1 MHGILH
7 SVAGGE
13 DPELASGNIH
23 SSNIEGKI
31 AECATDGRV
40 HMIGADLLTV
50 MRTLVLLACLKR
62 FLHLFCGHVPI
73 RAPSI
78 CRFVR
83 HIRM

>member
-1 MHGILH
+1 MHGIQH

-13 DPELASGNIH
+13 DPELASGNID

-50 MRTLVLLACLKR
+50 MRTSAVFYSFQCVQTLFPMALLFFK
-62 FLHLFCGHVPI
+62 HLAFI
-73 RAPSI
+73 LYT
-78 CRFVR
+78 
-83 HIRM
+83 

>member
-13 DPELASGNIH
+13 DLELASGNIH

-50 MRTLVLLACLKR
+50 MRTSAVFYSFQCVQTLLLSHYYS
-62 FLHLFCGHVPI
+62 LNTY
-73 RAPSI
+73 SI
-78 CRFVR
+78 
-83 HIRM
+83 HYMYI